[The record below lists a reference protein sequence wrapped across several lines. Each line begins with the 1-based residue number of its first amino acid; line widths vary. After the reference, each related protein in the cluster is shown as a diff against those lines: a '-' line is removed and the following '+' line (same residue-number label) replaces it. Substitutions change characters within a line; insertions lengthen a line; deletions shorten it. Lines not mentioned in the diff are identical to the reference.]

1 MYKIG
6 EFSKIT
12 SLTVKA
18 LRYYD
23 EEGILKPSIR
33 GENGYRIYDEK
44 DFEKAMYIVLLR
56 KLSFSITEIKDVFSS
71 CTDES
76 DLQYY
81 LTEKKNLIKENIR
94 KEKSLMKEIDLYIA
108 QSKNSKEV
116 YTMDYKF
123 EVKEIP
129 AIKVI
134 SIRFKGNY
142 SDVGKYIGTLY
153 KVAKNQAC
161 GAPFNLY
168 YDGDY
173 KEIADIELCIPV
185 KGKISSDEVEYKEL
199 SPIKVISTVHV
210 GSYETLNKAYK
221 SIIDYANS
229 QNMELDIPIREIYE
243 KGPGMIFKGNPQ
255 NYITNIVIPIK

>member
-23 EEGILKPSIR
+23 EEGILKPSNR
-33 GENGYRIYDEK
+33 SDNGYRIYDEN
-44 DFEKAMYIVLLR
+44 DFEKAMIIVLLR
-56 KLSFSITEIKDVFSS
+56 KLNFSITEIKDVLSS

-81 LTEKKNLIKENIR
+81 LEEKKNLIKENIR
-94 KEKSLMKEIDLYIA
+94 KEKSLMKEIDLYIT
-108 QSKNSKEV
+108 QNKNSKEI

-129 AIKVI
+129 EVKVI

-173 KEIADIELCIPV
+173 KEVADIELCLPV
-185 KGKISSDEVEYKEL
+185 KSKILSNEVEYKEL
-199 SPIKVISTVHV
+199 PSIKAISTVHE
-210 GSYETLNKAYK
+210 GRYETLNKAYK
-221 SIIDYANS
+221 SIIDYVNS
-229 QNMELDIPIREIYE
+229 QNMELDIPTREIYE

-255 NYITNIVIPIK
+255 NYITNILIPIK